1 MVARINIS
9 KSISKALNYNEQ
21 KVANGKAECIH
32 ASGFIKDNNELNFY
46 DKLHHFERLISLNDR
61 TSSNAIHVS
70 LNFDSSEK
78 ISTEKLQAIA
88 NKYMERLGFGKQ
100 PYLVYKHNDAGHPHL
115 HIVSTNI
122 QKDGST
128 ISLHNIGKNQSEKA
142 RKEIEIEYGL
152 VKAESSKQTNSL
164 NIVPVNAK
172 RIIYGKSET
181 KRAIA
186 NVLMR
191 VVSEY
196 KFTSLPALNAVLKLY
211 NVIAD
216 RGEKES
222 RLYRNK
228 GLIYRILD
236 EQGNKVGV
244 PIKAS
249 SIYLKPTLAFLERKF
264 IENGNFRTPY
274 KKRIQTNID
283 WALNKKPI
291 SINELKNQLEKENIS
306 MVIWKNKEYIIY
318 GLTFIDHKTKCV
330 FNGSDLGKQY
340 TAKLITERCKPEM
353 KPEEKVTLH
362 AEQKVAQSEQK
373 EILIS
378 AFIKSGLSTALENL
392 SEPISSGNYIPYQLK
407 KGRKKKKR
415 KRLSI

>member
-46 DKLHHFERLISLNDR
+46 DKLHHFERLISLNDGASCN
-61 TSSNAIHVS
+61 TIHVS

-78 ISTEKLQAIA
+78 IDSEKLQAIA
-88 NKYMERLGFGKQ
+88 NKYMEGLGFVNQ
-100 PYLVYKHNDAGHPHL
+100 PYLVYKHNDAGHPHI

-142 RKEIEIEYGL
+142 RKEIEVEYGL
-152 VKAESSKQTNSL
+152 TKAESSKQTNSL
-164 NIVPVNAK
+164 NIVPVNPQ

-191 VVSEY
+191 VISEY

-211 NVIAD
+211 NVTAD
-216 RGEKES
+216 RGEKDS
-222 RLYRNK
+222 KVYRNK

-264 IENGNFRTPY
+264 IENENLRKPY
-274 KKRIQTNID
+274 VKRIQTNID
-283 WALNKKPI
+283 WAINKKSF
-291 SINELKNQLEKENIS
+291 SIDKLKNQLEKANIS
-306 MVIWKNKEYIIY
+306 MVIWKNKENIIY
-318 GLTFIDHKTKCV
+318 GFTFIDHKTKCV

-340 TAKLITERCKPEM
+340 TAKAIMERCKSEM
-353 KPEEKVTLH
+353 KPQEAVAIQSEK
-362 AEQKVAQSEQK
+362 KVIQSEQK
-373 EILIS
+373 EIFIS
-378 AFIKSGLSTALENL
+378 SFIKNGLSNALENL
-392 SEPISSGNYIPYQLK
+392 SEPISSNYYIPYQLK
-407 KGRKKKKR
+407 KSRKKKKR